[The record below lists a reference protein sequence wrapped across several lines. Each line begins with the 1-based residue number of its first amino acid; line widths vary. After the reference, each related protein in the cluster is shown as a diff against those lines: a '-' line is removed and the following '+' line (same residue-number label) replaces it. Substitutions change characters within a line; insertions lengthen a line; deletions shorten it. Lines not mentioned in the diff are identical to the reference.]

1 MARSGARAAAMQ
13 LIYERLMG
21 GSGQDTLGVLI
32 DFTPEEEDSRYINTV
47 VEGVAEH
54 VNELDALIASYSPS
68 REIDRIA
75 RVDLCI
81 LRVALY
87 EMRYCADTPE
97 SVAINEAVELAKRFS
112 EPASAR
118 FINGVLGAI
127 SRSEQ
132 PAQENGAENG

>member
-1 MARSGARAAAMQ
+1 MQ

-97 SVAINEAVELAKRFS
+97 SVAINEAVKLSKKYGTEDT
-112 EPASAR
+112 PAY
-118 FINGVLGAI
+118 INGVL
-127 SRSEQ
+127 SSLEKSQ
-132 PAQENGAENG
+132 

>member
-1 MARSGARAAAMQ
+1 MARSVARAAAMQ

-81 LRVALY
+81 LRVALS

>member
-1 MARSGARAAAMQ
+1 MQ

-112 EPASAR
+112 EPSSAR

-127 SRSEQ
+127 SRGQ
-132 PAQENGAENG
+132 DGADETI